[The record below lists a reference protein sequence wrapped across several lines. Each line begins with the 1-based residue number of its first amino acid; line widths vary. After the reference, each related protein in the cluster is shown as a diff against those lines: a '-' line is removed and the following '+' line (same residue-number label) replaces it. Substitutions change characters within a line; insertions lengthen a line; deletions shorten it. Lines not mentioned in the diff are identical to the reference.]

1 LGNFGEEITY
11 LVDINCGGLEMN
23 LNLFSVFGTM
33 LNIVGCVL
41 YAIIRIWIGK
51 NYRFITNSPDKEILL
66 RSVDGIQ
73 IYLLLSLAFWAVFAM
88 LLNKGKPQPSMKMVA
103 AVNILAFLFVLLVN
117 F

>member
-1 LGNFGEEITY
+1 
-11 LVDINCGGLEMN
+11 MN
-23 LNLFSVFGTM
+23 LNLFSVLGTM

-51 NYRFITNSPDKEILL
+51 NYRFIANSSEKEILL

-73 IYLLLSLAFWAVFAM
+73 IYLLLSLVFWAVFAV
-88 LLNKGKPQPSMKMVA
+88 LLNKGKPQPSIKMVA
-103 AVNILAFLFVLLVN
+103 AVNFLALLFIVIVN